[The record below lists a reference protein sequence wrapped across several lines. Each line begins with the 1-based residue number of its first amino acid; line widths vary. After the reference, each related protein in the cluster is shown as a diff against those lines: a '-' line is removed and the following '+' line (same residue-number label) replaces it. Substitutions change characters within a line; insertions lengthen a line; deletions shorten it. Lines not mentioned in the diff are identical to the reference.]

1 MSIKNIPKICV
12 ALIIATLFGMLM
24 RGIFAADAVKDYY
37 NVMSLTFLINVP
49 LGVGALSIFLY
60 PTENVRR
67 IAYRIFIPWIPVFL
81 FLIITLVLKIEGLS
95 CWLMVLPLFLLLS
108 SLGGLMAGYFKLH
121 KPGREKVAILIILL
135 LPFILSPLEQKA
147 GCIPTQ
153 YTAETY
159 TDIKASKEDIWQNM
173 IAVKDIEEGQSNA
186 WLSKLLGFPRPL
198 HAILNYDGMGASRPA
213 VFTNGLV
220 FNETVVEYDRLKKLV
235 FNVDADPKNIPSTTM
250 DEHVVIGGRYFDVVN
265 GTYKLEELNDNTC
278 RLHLCSRFTVNTTF
292 NFLAGSLAK
301 LIMKDIQGNL
311 LQVIKSRAEQDA
323 QVI

>member
-1 MSIKNIPKICV
+1 MVKSRWLQIFLAV
-12 ALIIATLFGMLM
+12 SIATLFGLLM
-24 RGIFAADAVKDYY
+24 RGFFAIGSLQGFYG
-37 NVMSLTFLINVP
+37 VMSLSFLITVP
-49 LGVGALSIFLY
+49 LVVGVLSVCLSPREFTIRL
-60 PTENVRR
+60 P
-67 IAYRIFIPWIPVFL
+67 YRMFTPWMPVFL
-81 FLIITLVLKIEGLS
+81 FLAITLLLKIEGLT

-108 SLGGLMAGYFKLH
+108 SAGGLIAGYVKTR
-121 KPGREKVAILIILL
+121 KPAWQTPTIVLILF
-135 LPFILSPLEQKA
+135 LPFVLSPLEQKA

-173 IAVKDIEEGQSNA
+173 IAVKDIEEGQSKA

-220 FNETVVEYDRLKKLV
+220 FYETVVEYDRLDKLV
-235 FNVDADPKNIPSTTM
+235 FNVDADPKNIPASTM

-311 LQVIKSRAEQDA
+311 LQVIKSRAEQDTK
-323 QVI
+323 VI